1 MGTIIGRAGRLFA
14 RPSFVEG
21 VSRILDLG
29 ATLNV
34 YNQNTTPEEADF
46 EALESDW
53 LSVGDELV
61 SAMQTT
67 EKETLTK

>member
-1 MGTIIGRAGRLFA
+1 MGTIIGRASRLFA
-14 RPSFVEG
+14 EPSFLEG
-21 VSRILDLG
+21 LCRVLDLG

-34 YNQNTTPEEADF
+34 YNRNNTPGEADL

-53 LSVGDELV
+53 FSVGDELV

-67 EKETLTK
+67 EKEMLAQ